1 MKNKH
6 LLDKKQMLVINNQV
20 VLWEPAKEGE
30 TLFGDPL
37 IGCARDY
44 SHKSAIIRHSCQIK
58 SVELPTAEDVT
69 RYEEARKSHEAYM
82 SDYYQKNSYTG
93 D

>member
-1 MKNKH
+1 MKNEH
-6 LLDKKQMLVINNQV
+6 LLKEKQMLVINSQV

-30 TLFGDPL
+30 RLFGDTL
-37 IGCARDY
+37 IGLARDY
-44 SHKSAIIRHSCQIK
+44 SHKSAVIRYIEQIK